1 MAGDPWED
9 TVSTEPEHGGELIP
23 RPERTPDAL
32 RVALARIAPHRLAEM
47 EQQKNEAFSLAAE
60 HDTLGPLHGWLSVWA
75 REVEIER
82 RYDLSTR
89 RRSALE
95 ALHRTS
101 DKADPAFRAAMDE
114 LRAVEDEAARAVSE

>member
-1 MAGDPWED
+1 M
-9 TVSTEPEHGGELIP
+9 STEPEQGGELIP
-23 RPERTPDAL
+23 RPQRTPDAL
-32 RVALARIAPHRLAEM
+32 RVALARIAPHRPAEM

-60 HDTLGPLHGWLSVWA
+60 HDTLGPPHGWLSVWA

-89 RRSALE
+89 RLAALD
-95 ALHRTS
+95 ALHRTRG
-101 DKADPAFRAAMDE
+101 KEDPAFRAAMDE